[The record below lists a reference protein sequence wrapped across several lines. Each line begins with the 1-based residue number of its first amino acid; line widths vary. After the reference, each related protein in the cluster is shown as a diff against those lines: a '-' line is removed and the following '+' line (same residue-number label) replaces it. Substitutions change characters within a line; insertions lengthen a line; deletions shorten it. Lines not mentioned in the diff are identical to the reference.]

1 MAQMEYKD
9 AGARATEPELDEALA
24 RAIRLLISDAI
35 ASGAAPLPLAVVLG
49 LYVLLL
55 IFTSSRDRWPR

>member
-1 MAQMEYKD
+1 MT
-9 AGARATEPELDEALA
+9 AGA
-24 RAIRLLISDAI
+24 IWWLIGI
-35 ASGAAPLPLAVVLG
+35 GAAVIG

>member
-1 MAQMEYKD
+1 MT
-9 AGARATEPELDEALA
+9 AGTVWGLV
-24 RAIRLLISDAI
+24 
-35 ASGAAPLPLAVVLG
+35 GVGAVVIG

>member
-1 MAQMEYKD
+1 MT
-9 AGARATEPELDEALA
+9 AGMVWGLV
-24 RAIRLLISDAI
+24 
-35 ASGAAPLPLAVVLG
+35 GVGAVVLG

>member
-1 MAQMEYKD
+1 MTAD
-9 AGARATEPELDEALA
+9 VVWGLV
-24 RAIRLLISDAI
+24 
-35 ASGAAPLPLAVVLG
+35 GVGAVVLG